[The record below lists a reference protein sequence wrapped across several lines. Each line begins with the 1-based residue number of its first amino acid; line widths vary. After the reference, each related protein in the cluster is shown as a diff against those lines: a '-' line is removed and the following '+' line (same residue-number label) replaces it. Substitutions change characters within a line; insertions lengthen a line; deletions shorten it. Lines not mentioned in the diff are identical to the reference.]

1 METCMVLKLSI
12 KFILLVSDFN
22 KFERRS
28 FEVLLQLTHISSLA
42 EQIFRSLS
50 ELVFKNLFAL
60 KVSTLGSLLELVA
73 IVAVSGLE
81 MVESVEQRLNLLFA
95 LFDFGVKLVTVSL
108 QLFFLLGCLD
118 YIVGLRVLAL
128 GLNFT

>member
-1 METCMVLKLSI
+1 MVLKLSI

-42 EQIFRSLS
+42 EKIFRSLS

-95 LFDFGVKLVTVSL
+95 LFDFGVKLVTISL

>member
-95 LFDFGVKLVTVSL
+95 LFDFGVKLVTISL

>member
-50 ELVFKNLFAL
+50 ELVLKNLFAL
-60 KVSTLGSLLELVA
+60 EVSTLGSLLELVA

>member
-95 LFDFGVKLVTVSL
+95 LFDFGVKLVTISL

-118 YIVGLRVLAL
+118 YIVGLGVLAL

>member
-60 KVSTLGSLLELVA
+60 EVSTLGSLLELVA

-95 LFDFGVKLVTVSL
+95 LFDFGVKLVTISL

-118 YIVGLRVLAL
+118 YIVGLGVLAL

>member
-1 METCMVLKLSI
+1 MVLKLSI

>member
-22 KFERRS
+22 KFKGCS

-60 KVSTLGSLLELVA
+60 EVSTLGSLLELVA

-95 LFDFGVKLVTVSL
+95 LFDFGVKLVTISL

-118 YIVGLRVLAL
+118 YIVGLGVLAL
-128 GLNFT
+128 CLNFT